1 MRGKIITF
9 LVVLLAFVCGGA
21 FTYVIVT
28 NPFEANTNNP
38 TAGILGC
45 QYTSCENK
53 VVIDN
58 SGLSSAVSKIY
69 DAVVMVKNFQK
80 GQLSSTGSGFV
91 YKVDSKYGYVMT
103 NEHVVES
110 ADRLTILLTSGKE
123 VEVTKL
129 GGDEYLDIA
138 VLRMP
143 VEDVL
148 QVASIGSTDDLKL
161 GDTIF
166 TIGSPVGEE
175 YYNTVTSG
183 IISGID
189 RMVTV
194 SVNSQSD
201 WIMKV
206 SQVDAAI
213 NPGNSGGPLMNA
225 NGEVIGV
232 NSLKLVDN
240 SIEGMGFS
248 IKIEDAMA
256 HVEELENSKTIER
269 PMLGINL
276 LNASDKR
283 TLSSYGISIDN
294 NISSGVVVVEVV
306 SGSGASKSGLEKG
319 DVITK
324 IDDEEIVNGAYLK
337 YVLYKYKVG
346 DKISITYI
354 RNGKEKTT
362 SVTLTKAID

>member
-1 MRGKIITF
+1 
-9 LVVLLAFVCGGA
+9 
-21 FTYVIVT
+21 
-28 NPFEANTNNP
+28 
-38 TAGILGC
+38 
-45 QYTSCENK
+45 
-53 VVIDN
+53 
-58 SGLSSAVSKIY
+58 
-69 DAVVMVKNFQK
+69 
-80 GQLSSTGSGFV
+80 
-91 YKVDSKYGYVMT
+91 MT
-103 NEHVVES
+103 N
-110 ADRLTILLTSGKE
+110 DKE
-123 VEVTKL
+123 VKVTKL

-148 QVASIGSTDDLKL
+148 KVATIGSTENLKL

-189 RMVTV
+189 RLVTV

-213 NPGNSGGPLMNA
+213 NPGNSGGPLMNS

-232 NSLKLVDN
+232 NSMKLVDN

-256 HVEELENSKTIER
+256 HVEELEQSKELER
-269 PMLGINL
+269 PMLGISL
-276 LNASDKR
+276 LNASDTR
-283 TLSSYGISIDN
+283 TLANYGISLPN
-294 NISSGVVVVEVV
+294 NINSGVVVVSVV

-324 IDDEEIVNGAYLK
+324 IDDEEVINAAYLK
-337 YVLYKYKVG
+337 YVLYKYKVA
-346 DKISITYI
+346 DQITVTYN
-354 RNGKEKTT
+354 REGKVKTT
-362 SVTLTKAID
+362 TVTLSKSE

>member
-1 MRGKIITF
+1 MRGKIINF
-9 LVVLLAFVCGGA
+9 LLVLCAFLLGAGVMYVVIA
-21 FTYVIVT
+21 
-28 NPFEANTNNP
+28 NPFNKSNNQ
-38 TAGILGC
+38 AGALGC

-58 SGLSSAVSKIY
+58 TGISAAVEKVY
-69 DAVVMVKNFQK
+69 DAVVMIKNYQGSK
-80 GQLSSTGSGFV
+80 LASTGSGFV
-91 YKVDSKYGYVMT
+91 YKTDEKYGYIMT
-103 NEHVVES
+103 NEHVVENATKVS
-110 ADRLTILLTSGKE
+110 VVMTNEKE
-123 VEVTKL
+123 IEATKL

-138 VLRMP
+138 VLRIP
-143 VEDVL
+143 VSEVL
-148 QVASIGSTDDLKL
+148 KVATIGSTEKLKL

-189 RMVTV
+189 RLVTV

-213 NPGNSGGPLMNA
+213 NPGNSGGPLMNS

-232 NSLKLVDN
+232 NSMKLVDS

-256 HVEELENSKTIER
+256 HVDELEKSQTIER
-269 PMLGINL
+269 PMLGIKL
-276 LNASDKR
+276 LNTSDTR
-283 TLSSYGISIDN
+283 TLASYGITIPDN
-294 NISSGVVVVEVV
+294 ITSGIVVVEVV
-306 SGSGASKSGLEKG
+306 DGSGASKSGLKKG

-324 IDDEEIVNGAYLK
+324 IDKEEVMNAAYLK
-337 YVLYKYKVG
+337 YVLYKYSVG
-346 DKISITYI
+346 DKITITYN
-354 RNGKEKTT
+354 RSGKEHTTTVTLSKTT
-362 SVTLTKAID
+362 D

>member
-1 MRGKIITF
+1 MRGKIINTVIVIFAF
-9 LVVLLAFVCGGA
+9 LLGGGL
-21 FTYVIVT
+21 TYVVIT
-28 NPFEANTNNP
+28 NPLDSKNEINP
-38 TAGILGC
+38 GLLGC

-53 VVIDN
+53 VIIDD
-58 SGLSSAVSKIY
+58 SGISAAVDKVY
-69 DAVVMVKNFQK
+69 DAVVMIKNYEG

-91 YKVDSKYGYVMT
+91 YKIDEKYGYIMT
-103 NEHVVES
+103 NEHVV
-110 ADRLTILLTSGKE
+110 SGASELSVVMTNQKE
-123 VEVTKL
+123 VKATKL

-138 VLRMP
+138 VLRIP
-143 VEDVL
+143 VKEVL
-148 QVASIGSTDDLKL
+148 KVATIGSTEDLKL

-189 RMVTV
+189 RLVTV

-213 NPGNSGGPLMNA
+213 NPGNSGGPLMNS

-232 NSLKLVDN
+232 NSMKLVDD

-256 HVEELENSKTIER
+256 HVNELEQSKKIER
-269 PMLGINL
+269 PMLGISL
-276 LNASDKR
+276 LNASDTR
-283 TLSSYGISIDN
+283 SLSGYGISIPKN
-294 NISSGVVVVEVV
+294 VTSGVVVVSVV
-306 SGSGASKSGLEKG
+306 SGSGASKSGLERG

-324 IDDEEIVNGAYLK
+324 IDGEEVINAAYLK
-337 YVLYKYKVG
+337 YVLYKYNVG
-346 DKISITYI
+346 DKITVTYN
-354 RNGKEKTT
+354 RDGKEKTT
-362 SVTLTKAID
+362 TVTLSKNTE

>member
-1 MRGKIITF
+1 MRGKVINFIVILCAF
-9 LVVLLAFVCGGA
+9 LLGGGA
-21 FTYVIVT
+21 MYFVIA
-28 NPFEANTNNP
+28 NPLSIGNEENN
-38 TAGILGC
+38 AGLLGC

-53 VVIDN
+53 VIIDN
-58 SGLSSAVSKIY
+58 TGISAAVDKVY
-69 DAVVMVKNFQK
+69 DAVVMVKNFQGNK
-80 GQLSSTGSGFV
+80 VASTGSGFV
-91 YKVDSKYGYVMT
+91 YKTDSKYGYIMT
-103 NEHVVES
+103 NEHVV
-110 ADRLTILLTSGKE
+110 ADSEAVSIVLTNEKE
-123 VEVTKL
+123 VQATKL

-138 VLRMP
+138 ILRIPVGEVLK
-143 VEDVL
+143 
-148 QVASIGSTDDLKL
+148 VATIGSTENLKL

-213 NPGNSGGPLMNA
+213 NPGNSGGPLMNS

-232 NSLKLVDN
+232 NSLKLVDS

-256 HVEELENSKTIER
+256 HVEELEQSKEIER
-269 PMLGINL
+269 PMLGITL
-276 LNASDKR
+276 LNATDTR
-283 TLSSYGISIDN
+283 TLLSYGISISSD
-294 NISSGVVVVEVV
+294 IDSGVVVVSVV
-306 SGSGASKSGLEKG
+306 NGSGASKSGLEKG

-324 IDDEEIVNGAYLK
+324 IDDEEVVNAAYLK

-346 DKISITYI
+346 DKITITYN
-354 RNGKEKTT
+354 RGGKEKTT
-362 SVTLTKAID
+362 TVTLSKNTE

>member
-1 MRGKIITF
+1 MRGKIINIV
-9 LVVLLAFVCGGA
+9 VVLFAFLLGGGLM
-21 FTYVIVT
+21 YVVIT
-28 NPFEANTNNP
+28 NPLDSDTENN
-38 TAGILGC
+38 AGLLGC

-53 VVIDN
+53 VIIDD
-58 SGLSSAVSKIY
+58 SGISAAVDKVY
-69 DAVVMVKNFQK
+69 DAVVMVKNYQ
-80 GQLSSTGSGFV
+80 GSQLSSTGSGFV
-91 YKVDSKYGYVMT
+91 YKIDDKYGYIMT
-103 NEHVVES
+103 NEHVV
-110 ADRLTILLTSGKE
+110 SGANELSIVMTNQKE
-123 VEVTKL
+123 VKATKL

-138 VLRMP
+138 VLRIP
-143 VEDVL
+143 VSDVL
-148 QVASIGSTDDLKL
+148 KVASIGSTEDLKL

-189 RMVTV
+189 RLVTV

-213 NPGNSGGPLMNA
+213 NPGNSGGPLMNS

-232 NSLKLVDN
+232 NSMKLVDD

-256 HVEELENSKTIER
+256 HVNELEQAKEIER
-269 PMLGINL
+269 PMLGITL
-276 LNASDKR
+276 LNASDTR
-283 TLSSYGISIDN
+283 VLASYGISIPS
-294 NISSGVVVVEVV
+294 NISSGVVVVSVV

-324 IDDEEIVNGAYLK
+324 IDDEEVINAAYLK
-337 YVLYKYKVG
+337 YILYKYKVG
-346 DKISITYI
+346 DKITVTYS
-354 RNGKEKTT
+354 RDGKEKTT
-362 SVTLTKAID
+362 TVTLSKNTE

>member
-1 MRGKIITF
+1 MRGRIINFAVVLCAF
-9 LVVLLAFVCGGA
+9 LVGSGL
-21 FTYVIVT
+21 TYVFIT
-28 NPFEANTNNP
+28 NPLDNNETP
-38 TAGILGC
+38 SAGALGC
-45 QYTSCENK
+45 RYTSCENR

-58 SGLSSAVSKIY
+58 TGISAAVDKVY
-69 DAVVMVKNFQK
+69 DAVVMVKNIQSNK
-80 GQLSSTGSGFV
+80 VASTGSGFV
-91 YKVDSKYGYVMT
+91 YKIDDKYGYIMT
-103 NEHVVES
+103 NEHVVEG
-110 ADRLTILLTSGKE
+110 ANKLTVVMTNKKE
-123 VEVTKL
+123 VEATKL

-138 VLRMP
+138 VLRIP
-143 VEDVL
+143 VSEVL
-148 QVASIGSTDDLKL
+148 KVAEIGSTESLKL

-189 RMVTV
+189 RLVTV
-194 SVNSQSD
+194 SVNAQSD

-213 NPGNSGGPLMNA
+213 NPGNSGGPLMNS

-256 HVEELENSKTIER
+256 HVEELENSKEIER
-269 PMLGINL
+269 PMLGITL
-276 LNASDKR
+276 LNASETR
-283 TLSSYGISIDN
+283 ALLSYGISLDKDIT
-294 NISSGVVVVEVV
+294 SGVVIISVVD
-306 SGSGASKSGLEKG
+306 GSGIDKAGLKKG

-324 IDDEEIVNGAYLK
+324 IDNEEIGSQAYLK
-337 YVLYKYKVG
+337 YVLYKYSVG
-346 DKISITYI
+346 DKIKVTYS
-354 RNGKEKTT
+354 RDGKTKTAN
-362 SVTLTKAID
+362 VTLTKLTD